1 MLCVPQISVVAN
13 GCVCVCV
20 CECGL
25 QFIVCHSI
33 NNFACD
39 LNAFLKSS
47 INAQRRLKS
56 AKVVSILFCALLEAQ
71 TFLDGEARGMG
82 KGVTLDGALQRRLQL
97 RLVAFVSQPG
107 KVSAFHLFMFSLDQ
121 QRWGG
126 CFVLGLL
133 FRSSCAKCNFPLLNP
148 VFQNMFS
155 KCKGSQLERSKKK

>member
-1 MLCVPQISVVAN
+1 MRLKCIFK
-13 GCVCVCV
+13 
-20 CECGL
+20 E
-25 QFIVCHSI
+25 
-33 NNFACD
+33 
-39 LNAFLKSS
+39 LN
-47 INAQRRLKS
+47 QRAEEMKS

-71 TFLDGEARGMG
+71 TFFDREERGTG

-155 KCKGSQLERSKKK
+155 KCKGSQLERGKKK